1 VFAGGGYGAR
11 GIEGAYGSWGPE
23 WSGNQETDGVGW
35 DGEVEKLW
43 KLENYGD
50 GWGGG
55 ATERGTTGGRGKGRT
70 GAAGCCEGRVAGIAK
85 IIECWNI
92 DCRPL

>member
-1 VFAGGGYGAR
+1 MGGGLFAGGGYRAR

-43 KLENYGD
+43 KLGNYGD

-55 ATERGTTGGRGKGRT
+55 ATERGTTGGRGKRRT
-70 GAAGCCEGRVAGIAK
+70 GRLAVVRAGLQLLLK
-85 IIECWNI
+85 
-92 DCRPL
+92 